1 MKLLTLG
8 LILSYLTGCANRQ
21 IVKESEVIYIKP
33 PVITQCKR
41 YSIQECKP
49 ETNGELFGCTL
60 EITKQLNLCADQV
73 EQLKR
78 WQNGI

>member
-1 MKLLTLG
+1 M
-8 LILSYLTGCANRQ
+8 GCTNKQ
-21 IVKESEVIYIKP
+21 VVTEVKMVYIKP
-33 PVITQCKR
+33 PVITQCTR

-49 ETNGELFGCTL
+49 ETNGELFECTL

-78 WQNGI
+78 WQDQQ

>member
-1 MKLLTLG
+1 MVIAI
-8 LILSYLTGCANRQ
+8 LIFISGCTNKQ
-21 IVKESEVIYIKP
+21 VVTEVKTVYIKP
-33 PVITQCKR
+33 PVITQCTR

-49 ETNGELFGCTL
+49 ETNGELFECTL

-78 WQNGI
+78 WQDGI